1 MTVDDWEKGTA
12 QAVQGQMNKD
22 SKLILI
28 LIDLKNST
36 PHSFHPLH
44 GKRLLIHPQS
54 LAPPSALLLLKYKA
68 NKNAFSLINIQF
80 SNHSIEITDFWLFI
94 LKGKFLIPWKSTH
107 SSLILNT
114 LLEWIKLWKTW
125 KSSRER
131 RTEKEFWNKRQSK
144 NVFDSKILCCN

>member
-1 MTVDDWEKGTA
+1 MTVDDWEKGTP

-22 SKLILI
+22 SKLKLI

-36 PHSFHPLH
+36 PYSFHPLH

-54 LAPPSALLLLKYKA
+54 PAPPSALLLLKYKT
-68 NKNAFSLINIQF
+68 NKNVLSLINIQF

-94 LKGKFLIPWKSTH
+94 LKSNFLIPGKSPH

-125 KSSRER
+125 KSSGER
-131 RTEKEFWNKRQSK
+131 KTEKGFWNKRQSK
-144 NVFDSKILCCN
+144 NVFDSKILCGN